1 MYFQKYGIDNVRDPV
16 PILPWYQKWC
26 CSKIFNNKQRTSP
39 LSFRWARGNSLIVRV
54 IRIAREFYFCH
65 FAYLPVLKILQ
76 WSRLTCVTGE
86 SKKSPWA
93 SSPATP
99 RASVV
104 PAKTVCV
111 GRWRPQA
118 GGREPRWTAPRHRP
132 WGLFRGRGKAD
143 GERPG
148 EDAEPSE
155 GLPVWAAVLI
165 KVFIYVTCF

>member
-1 MYFQKYGIDNVRDPV
+1 MYFQKYGIDNVKDPI

-26 CSKIFNNKQRTSP
+26 CSKIFNNKKRTSP

-93 SSPATP
+93 SWSCYTEVLGVSTS
-99 RASVV
+99 RE
-104 PAKTVCV
+104 
-111 GRWRPQA
+111 RWA
-118 GGREPRWTAPRHRP
+118 
-132 WGLFRGRGKAD
+132 GRGLSDHFIWRGQTRLYIELIYMCFKQD
-143 GERPG
+143 TG
-148 EDAEPSE
+148 
-155 GLPVWAAVLI
+155 VFVLASALI
-165 KVFIYVTCF
+165 STWRSCLLLLNTF

>member
-1 MYFQKYGIDNVRDPV
+1 MYFQKYDIDNVRDPV

-26 CSKIFNNKQRTSP
+26 CSKIFNNKKRTSP

-93 SSPATP
+93 SWSCYTEGLGGAGENGLRGPMAPTGGWP
-99 RASVV
+99 RAQVDG
-104 PAKTVCV
+104 T
-111 GRWRPQA
+111 QA
-118 GGREPRWTAPRHRP
+118 PSLRAFPVAGERQTGSA
-132 WGLFRGRGKAD
+132 RGKTQSRARVSLS
-143 GERPG
+143 ERQ
-148 EDAEPSE
+148 
-155 GLPVWAAVLI
+155 
-165 KVFIYVTCF
+165 F